1 MKKYVSIIVAM
12 AMSCVAFG
20 QSISEADFGKTK
32 SGESVKL
39 SIETEGIKVDSVLY
53 QLFLSKADLEKKL
66 GL

>member
-1 MKKYVSIIVAM
+1 MKKCVSIIVAI

-39 SIETEGIKVDSVLY
+39 FTLKNKRSIP
-53 QLFLSKADLEKKL
+53 
-66 GL
+66 